1 MGTNSPKDNKLP
13 VLFQPYL
20 LHAGHVCDISIPT
33 VLCIATC
40 YRIEMYF
47 KTLKSK
53 WSNERQE
60 DFIRYE
66 KFPPGK
72 IMTKLHENDR
82 YIYTTA
88 GFSNPEFDLYTSYT
102 GSPTV
107 QD

>member
-1 MGTNSPKDNKLP
+1 MGANSPKDNKLP

-20 LHAGHVCDISIPT
+20 LHAGHVYDISIPT

-40 YRIEMYF
+40 YRIEMYVLF

-60 DFIRYE
+60 DSISYE

-72 IMTKLHENDR
+72 IMTKLYMKMID
-82 YIYTTA
+82 IYHS
-88 GFSNPEFDLYTSYT
+88 GFLQS
-102 GSPTV
+102 
-107 QD
+107 